1 MRRTGFHSIKMV
13 DWTKQ
18 TGDKD
23 LGRGIDASAT
33 GKLGEKINWCTIRS
47 VLRPFE
53 VYWMAIAI
61 ILRMLREKNRSPSF
75 VHLMPPF
82 LDCAEGCKQ
91 GIHFYFWQL
100 L

>member
-33 GKLGEKINWCTIRS
+33 GKLGKKSIGVQQDRYRGH
-47 VLRPFE
+47 LRCIGWP
-53 VYWMAIAI
+53 
-61 ILRMLREKNRSPSF
+61 LP
-75 VHLMPPF
+75 
-82 LDCAEGCKQ
+82 
-91 GIHFYFWQL
+91 
-100 L
+100 

>member
-1 MRRTGFHSIKMV
+1 MQVQLENWGKKSIGV
-13 DWTKQ
+13 QQDR
-18 TGDKD
+18 
-23 LGRGIDASAT
+23 L
-33 GKLGEKINWCTIRS
+33 
-47 VLRPFE
+47 LRPFE

-82 LDCAEGCKQ
+82 LDCTEGCKQ
-91 GIHFYFWQL
+91 GIHFDFWQL

>member
-1 MRRTGFHSIKMV
+1 MQV
-13 DWTKQ
+13 QLENW
-18 TGDKD
+18 
-23 LGRGIDASAT
+23 
-33 GKLGEKINWCTIRS
+33 EKNQLVTTRS

-61 ILRMLREKNRSPSF
+61 ILRMLRENNRSPSF

-82 LDCAEGCKQ
+82 LDCTEGCKQ
-91 GIHFYFWQL
+91 GIHFDFWQL